1 MQRTARLLRGHA
13 EAADYWP
20 ESESRSLSRWPAAAL
35 VISLITA
42 HHNSST
48 PAAQPTSQ
56 PTNQP
61 ASTADSDKALC
72 EAIAPLIKEAT
83 AQGKAFVSLGDYGT
97 PARDAGIPSFM
108 TQTADWVTRA
118 QTVVNQHVS

>member
-1 MQRTARLLRGHA
+1 LAGIGIAVAVALA
-13 EAADYWP
+13 
-20 ESESRSLSRWPAAAL
+20 AAAL
-35 VISLITA
+35 VISLVTA
-42 HHNSST
+42 HRNSTSS
-48 PAAQPTSQ
+48 AAPPPSQ

-97 PARDAGIPSFM
+97 PARDSGIPGFT

-118 QTVVNQHVS
+118 QTVVDEHVSTGPPD